1 MANYIF
7 PISARRV
14 LILSLVIKREEKGK
28 RMRKNKQYY
37 KALN

>member
-14 LILSLVIKREEKGK
+14 LSLSLVIKREKEEDEKK
-28 RMRKNKQYY
+28 
-37 KALN
+37 

>member
-14 LILSLVIKREEKGK
+14 LILSLVIKRGEGK
-28 RMRKNKQYY
+28 EDEKNKQYY